1 MFLLQEPPFK
11 FLRGDAPGDAEAKS
25 LLAFVFTFSQQLP
38 AATGSSPASSE
49 RYIIN
54 EAREPKWTDVFLLF
68 FNSLCFFSLESCS
81 NPLSPSPGDR
91 EAASPSPFNL
101 MPHRGTCPNCSQ
113 LAARFS
119 ALPPLPA
126 TGIKCVRAWLRD
138 IGISGRISN
147 GLFFSAS

>member
-68 FNSLCFFSLESCS
+68 FNSLLFFFFSWRVV
-81 NPLSPSPGDR
+81 PIR
-91 EAASPSPFNL
+91 F
-101 MPHRGTCPNCSQ
+101 HRRPETERQ
-113 LAARFS
+113 LR
-119 ALPPLPA
+119 PLPL
-126 TGIKCVRAWLRD
+126 T
-138 IGISGRISN
+138 
-147 GLFFSAS
+147 